1 MNYEEFFS
9 EQVDAL
15 QKEGRYRVFADPV
28 SYTHLTLPTKA

>member
-15 QKEGRYRVFADPV
+15 QKEGRYRGFADLEREAGSFP
-28 SYTHLTLPTKA
+28 SAKN